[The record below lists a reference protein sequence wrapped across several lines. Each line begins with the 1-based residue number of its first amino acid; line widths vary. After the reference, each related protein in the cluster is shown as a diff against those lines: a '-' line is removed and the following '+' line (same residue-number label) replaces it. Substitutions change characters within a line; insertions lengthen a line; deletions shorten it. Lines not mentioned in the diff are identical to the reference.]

1 MNSKTL
7 AKIALIGALL
17 IGGSAAQAA
26 DNQADWTVT
35 LNVKLALL
43 DKLGALPNAAGAVEP
58 LTWLTASAGRETR
71 LVDGLGAGKALD
83 LSQTGPVE
91 GYDVTLKGTVVKR
104 ETLELANSVAKSV
117 TGVKGVKN
125 DLHVAANV
133 NNPSQTA
140 VAAGETEAEL
150 EDAVLSTKVRLAL
163 VDKMGTDG
171 FKIGTVAASGVV
183 SLEFDKEFTAARRSE
198 AAKVVKSV
206 DGVTKV
212 ISVDAK

>member
-1 MNSKTL
+1 MKINTF
-7 AKIALIGALL
+7 AKIALIGAML

-26 DNQADWTVT
+26 DTQSDWTVT

-43 DKLGALPNAAGAVEP
+43 EKLGTDSLHVDVE
-58 LTWLTASAGRETR
+58 TNVGE
-71 LVDGLGAGKALD
+71 
-83 LSQTGPVE
+83 
-91 GYDVTLKGTVVKR
+91 VTLKGTVVKR
-104 ETLELANSVAKSV
+104 ETLELAQSVAKSV

-140 VAAGETEAEL
+140 VAAGETEAEVK
-150 EDAVLSTKVRLAL
+150 DAMLATKVRLAL

-171 FKIGTVAASGVV
+171 FRIGTVAANGVI
-183 SLEFDKEFTAARRSE
+183 SLEFDKDFTAARRSE
-198 AAKVVKSV
+198 AAKVVKTV
-206 DGVTKV
+206 DGVSKV

>member
-43 DKLGALPNAAGAVEP
+43 DKLGTDSLHV
-58 LTWLTASAGRETR
+58 
-71 LVDGLGAGKALD
+71 
-83 LSQTGPVE
+83 
-91 GYDVTLKGTVVKR
+91 DVTTEAGDVLLKGTVVQR

-117 TGVKGVKN
+117 KGVKSVKN
-125 DLHVAANV
+125 DLHVEANV
-133 NNPSQTA
+133 QNPNQA
-140 VAAGETEAEL
+140 GVAAGETEAEVK
-150 EDAVLSTKVRLAL
+150 DAMLSTKVRLAL

-171 FKIGTVAASGVV
+171 FRIGTAAADGVV
-183 SLEFDKEFTAARRSE
+183 SLEFDKQFTAARRNE
-198 AAKVVKSV
+198 AAKVVKAV